1 MKVANPLCLT
11 TASAIIQ
18 PLKLLLNFADPENGS
33 VAVIK
38 TIEHFGRLDALV
50 NNAGIFGGSD
60 ACDTNSY
67 RVYKNMMAVNTDAS
81 VKATLAAV
89 AELKKT
95 KGNIVFVSSVATA
108 RPIERSYAYCMSKA
122 AMTIFAKCLA
132 VDLAPL
138 VRVNICSPGPVVTP
152 IFARVGFTE
161 KMVRQ
166 SMCATTVINRVGES
180 EEIAAAICF
189 LLSDEA
195 PYMQGSDLMID
206 GGYVIKP

>member
-1 MKVANPLCLT
+1 MIRTL
-11 TASAIIQ
+11 
-18 PLKLLLNFADPENGS
+18 
-33 VAVIK
+33 
-38 TIEHFGRLDALV
+38 EHFGRLDALV

-60 ACDTNSY
+60 ACDTNSFK
-67 RVYKNMMAVNTDAS
+67 VYKNMMAVNTDAS

-89 AELKKT
+89 PELKRT
-95 KGNIVFVSSVATA
+95 RGNIVFVSSVATA
-108 RPIERSYAYCMSKA
+108 RPMERSYAYCMSKA

-132 VDLAPL
+132 VDLAPH

-152 IFARVGFTE
+152 IFDRVGFTE